1 MKELFE
7 KKQSYTK
14 QDIAAIEYSLL
25 KGLMGCRTAEAVE
38 AAITYSAYLNSIGI
52 TSSNYPIFL
61 KILGVRNHHVID
73 AVLGTRDPF
82 LFMSSIQPNYFIV
95 ATCFSF
101 LGKYH
106 PAEIYSKT
114 LGIILGV
121 FQATYSNPLDGY
133 KIYPPTISDIN
144 SLGKHLIEEKGQ
156 DDLLNRSIL
165 DVLDKISDLEGQNID
180 EEMEDLAV
188 HAHNIRNN
196 FFDSTKR
203 LQDVIPVVLLRTEP
217 KLDPE
222 IDPRKRAALQGD
234 PLPRRPRQP
243 SPRPSPRASR
253 LSEGGGSR
261 PLKAVREPG
270 PRPFW
275 SRRPGSSQEHH
286 P

>member
-7 KKQSYTK
+7 KRQTWS
-14 QDIAAIEYSLL
+14 QEEIASIEYNLL
-25 KGLMGCRTAEAVE
+25 KGLMGCRTTEAVE
-38 AAITYSAYLNSIGI
+38 AAMTYAAYLNSIGI
-52 TSSNYPIFL
+52 TSSNYPVFL
-61 KILGVRNHHVID
+61 KILSVRNHHVID
-73 AVLGTRDPF
+73 SLLGTRDPF

-95 ATCFSF
+95 ASCFSF

-121 FQATYSNPLDGY
+121 FQATYNSPLDGY
-133 KIYPPTISDIN
+133 NLYPPTISDIN

-165 DVLDKISDLEGQNID
+165 DILDKISELEGIGSL

-196 FFDSTKR
+196 FFDSTKQ
-203 LQDVIPVVLLRTEP
+203 LVDVIPDVLLKTEP

-222 IDPRKRAALQGD
+222 LE
-234 PLPRRPRQP
+234 
-243 SPRPSPRASR
+243 SR
-253 LSEGGGSR
+253 NLVALSEVEGAGAKKKT
-261 PLKAVREPG
+261 PAEAETEEKK
-270 PRPFW
+270 
-275 SRRPGSSQEHH
+275 
-286 P
+286 

>member
-7 KKQSYTK
+7 KKQSWS
-14 QDIAAIEYSLL
+14 QEDIAAIEYSLL
-25 KGLMGCRTAEAVE
+25 KGLMGVRTPEAVE
-38 AAITYSAYLNSIGI
+38 AAITYGNYLNSLGI

-61 KILGVRNHHVID
+61 KVLGVRNHYVID
-73 AVLGTRDPF
+73 ALLGTRDPF

-101 LGKYH
+101 LAKYH

-121 FQATYSNPLDGY
+121 FQAAYNNPLDGY
-133 KIYPPTISDIN
+133 NIYPPTIADIN

-165 DVLDKISDLEGQNID
+165 DVLDKISSLEGQQID
-180 EEMEDLAV
+180 EDMEDLAV

-203 LQDVIPVVLLRTEP
+203 LVDVIPAVLLKSEP
-217 KLDPE
+217 NMDPE
-222 IDPRKRAALQGD
+222 IEPRKQV
-234 PLPRRPRQP
+234 PLDESEASGTKPKPKTAPR
-243 SPRPSPRASR
+243 
-253 LSEGGGSR
+253 G
-261 PLKAVREPG
+261 KAPETK
-270 PRPFW
+270 
-275 SRRPGSSQEHH
+275 E
-286 P
+286 